1 VWSHTTLPHH
11 FQFSVASAI
20 KSGMVY
26 FSKLCKFSKCILCY
40 FAHFTGLVIKL
51 LQIQIYCCNANS
63 TALHRL
69 KNFFP
74 SLNIHH
80 IKKSYL
86 KVLDLSE
93 MYEGVSKRFQTGCLE
108 QELQRVQLCAT
119 LCSYITILLVS
130 LVSFSTITLCVASQQ
145 VLIVVVY
152 FIINSVWKLLDI
164 PLYFISC
171 INSLYDE
178 NTLSFP
184 SVYIYLLL
192 LI

>member
-1 VWSHTTLPHH
+1 
-11 FQFSVASAI
+11 
-20 KSGMVY
+20 
-26 FSKLCKFSKCILCY
+26 
-40 FAHFTGLVIKL
+40 
-51 LQIQIYCCNANS
+51 
-63 TALHRL
+63 
-69 KNFFP
+69 
-74 SLNIHH
+74 
-80 IKKSYL
+80 
-86 KVLDLSE
+86 
-93 MYEGVSKRFQTGCLE
+93 
-108 QELQRVQLCAT
+108 
-119 LCSYITILLVS
+119 
-130 LVSFSTITLCVASQQ
+130 